1 VRMHESHL
9 VAETKQ
15 SSEVDGERGVARRGG
30 KEGSRDGDQVWGTQ
44 KERVECENGCATH
57 F

>member
-1 VRMHESHL
+1 MHESHL